1 MTEVK
6 EEMLYIDE
14 RIVLKDIVNDLVLA
28 VDIIQRLSKQ
38 LSYRVDNIQRLDAIS
53 LDEVES
59 IRDYLDSILRLSVE
73 SVDDFQQGA
82 DHLSDLV
89 VAIKDNRKSGG
100 GA

>member
-14 RIVLKDIVNDLVLA
+14 LIVLKDIVNDLVLA

>member
-38 LSYRVDNIQRLDAIS
+38 LSYRVDNIQRLDSIS
-53 LDEVES
+53 LDEVVS
-59 IRDYLDSILRLSVE
+59 IRDYLDSILRLSEE
-73 SVDDFQQGA
+73 SISDFQQGA
-82 DHLSDLV
+82 DHLLDLV

>member
-38 LSYRVDNIQRLDAIS
+38 LSYRVDNIQRLDSIS
-53 LDEVES
+53 LDEVVS
-59 IRDYLDSILRLSVE
+59 IRDYLDSILRLSLIHISE
-73 SVDDFQQGA
+73 PT
-82 DHLSDLV
+82 
-89 VAIKDNRKSGG
+89 RR
-100 GA
+100 

>member
-28 VDIIQRLSKQ
+28 VDVIKRLSKQ
-38 LSYRVDNIQRLDAIS
+38 LSYRVDNIQRLDSIS
-53 LDEVES
+53 LDEVVS

>member
-28 VDIIQRLSKQ
+28 VDVIKRLSKQ
-38 LSYRVDNIQRLDAIS
+38 LSYRVDNIQRLDSIS
-53 LDEVES
+53 LDEVVS

-82 DHLSDLV
+82 DHLSDFV
-89 VAIKDNRKSGG
+89 VAMKDNRKSGG

>member
-38 LSYRVDNIQRLDAIS
+38 LSYRVDNIQRLDSIS
-53 LDEVES
+53 LDEVVS

>member
-1 MTEVK
+1 MTKVK

-14 RIVLKDIVNDLVLA
+14 RIVLKDIVNDLLLA
-28 VDIIQRLSKQ
+28 VDVIKRVSRQ
-38 LSYRVDNIQRLDAIS
+38 LSIRVDRVTRLDAIS

-73 SVDDFQQGA
+73 SIDDFQQGA
-82 DHLSDLV
+82 EHLSDLV

>member
-28 VDIIQRLSKQ
+28 VDIIKRLSKQ

-59 IRDYLDSILRLSVE
+59 IRDYLDSILRLTEE
-73 SVDDFQQGA
+73 SVGDFQQGA

>member
-14 RIVLKDIVNDLVLA
+14 RIVLKDIVNDLLLA
-28 VDIIQRLSKQ
+28 VDVIKRTSRQ
-38 LSYRVDNIQRLDAIS
+38 LSIRVDSVTRLDAIS

>member
-38 LSYRVDNIQRLDAIS
+38 LSYRVDNIQRLDSIS

-82 DHLSDLV
+82 DHLSDLI

>member
-1 MTEVK
+1 MTKVK

-14 RIVLKDIVNDLVLA
+14 RIVLKDIVNDLLLA
-28 VDIIQRLSKQ
+28 VDVIKRVSRQ
-38 LSYRVDNIQRLDAIS
+38 LSIRVDRVTRLDAIS

>member
-59 IRDYLDSILRLSVE
+59 IRDYLDSILRLSLI
-73 SVDDFQQGA
+73 
-82 DHLSDLV
+82 H
-89 VAIKDNRKSGG
+89 I
-100 GA
+100 

>member
-38 LSYRVDNIQRLDAIS
+38 LSYRVDNIQRCL
-53 LDEVES
+53 L
-59 IRDYLDSILRLSVE
+59 
-73 SVDDFQQGA
+73 
-82 DHLSDLV
+82 
-89 VAIKDNRKSGG
+89 
-100 GA
+100 

>member
-38 LSYRVDNIQRLDAIS
+38 LSYRVDNIQRLDSIS

>member
-38 LSYRVDNIQRLDAIS
+38 LSYRVDNIQRLDSIS
-53 LDEVES
+53 LDEVVS
-59 IRDYLDSILRLSVE
+59 IRDYLDSILRLSEE
-73 SVDDFQQGA
+73 SIGDFQQGA

>member
-1 MTEVK
+1 MCIRDR
-6 EEMLYIDE
+6 LYIDE

-38 LSYRVDNIQRLDAIS
+38 LSYRVDNIQRLDSIS
-53 LDEVES
+53 LDEVVS
-59 IRDYLDSILRLSVE
+59 IRDYLDSILRLSEE
-73 SVDDFQQGA
+73 SIGDFQQGA

>member
-6 EEMLYIDE
+6 EKMLYIDE
-14 RIVLKDIVNDLVLA
+14 RIVLKDIVNDLVSA

-38 LSYRVDNIQRLDAIS
+38 LSYRVDNVQRLDAIS
-53 LDEVES
+53 LSEVES

-73 SVDDFQQGA
+73 SIDDFQQGA

-100 GA
+100 VA

>member
-28 VDIIQRLSKQ
+28 VDVIKRLSKQ